1 MKVVMIGA
9 DRSVKGGVSAMVNNL
24 YGAGLDRRVDL
35 TYIGT
40 MVDGSRAR
48 KALQA
53 VLALA
58 RFCLALPGT
67 DLVHV
72 NMAADASCFRKL
84 IFMRLAALFHKKI
97 LLHEH
102 GGDFR
107 GFYYERCSDRI
118 REWVRKGLNRADL
131 CLVLSGEWKEFFS
144 HILPE
149 EKIFV
154 LQNGVPVPQK
164 GKRDY
169 SGHRVLFLGRL
180 CREKGLGELLEAAVQ
195 VRKAVPDFELVLGGF
210 WEEGNGELK
219 EKAESLKEFVR
230 CPGWVSPKER
240 EGLFETCSIFVLPTW
255 FEGQPVSLLE
265 AMAAG
270 LCPAVSAVGG
280 IPQVLEGGKR
290 VDAEDNS
297 LPRGFDG
304 CGVLL
309 PPKDPK
315 TLAETLILLLRE
327 ETLRERIGRR
337 ARNRILQEYDIK
349 NTVDRLVYFYGKV
362 CKKEEPWAEK

>member
-24 YGAGLDRRVDL
+24 YEAGLDRRVEL

-53 VLALA
+53 ALALW
-58 RFCLALPGT
+58 RFLWALPGT
-67 DLVHV
+67 DLIHV

-84 IFMRLAALFHKKI
+84 IFMRIAAFFGKKI
-97 LLHEH
+97 LLQEH
-102 GGDFR
+102 GGDFS
-107 GFYYERCSDRI
+107 GFYYERCGDKT
-118 REWVRKGLNRADL
+118 RERVKRGLNLADL
-131 CLVLSGEWKEFFS
+131 CLVLSEEWKDFFS
-144 HILPE
+144 DILPP

-154 LQNGVPVPQK
+154 LHNGVPVPQE
-164 GKRDY
+164 GKADY
-169 SGHRVLFLGRL
+169 SDHRALFLGRL
-180 CREKGLGELLEAAVQ
+180 CREKGVEELLEAAA
-195 VRKAVPDFELVLGGF
+195 KARREVPDFQLILGGT
-210 WEEGNGELK
+210 WERGNEDLK
-219 EKAESLKEFVR
+219 RRAESLADFVT

-240 EGLFETCSIFVLPTW
+240 EELFARCSLFVLPTW

-270 LCPAVSAVGG
+270 LCPAASAVGG
-280 IPQVLEGGKR
+280 IPQVLEGDRRGK
-290 VDAEDNS
+290 ASS

-309 PPKDPK
+309 PPKDPEA
-315 TLAETLILLLRE
+315 LAQALIGLLKDEELR
-327 ETLRERIGRR
+327 RGIGSR
-337 ARNRILQEYDIK
+337 ARQRILEEYDIK
-349 NTVDRLVYFYGKV
+349 NTAERLVEFYGSI
-362 CKKEEPWAEK
+362 CKKEGR